1 MFQSPLGEVV
11 KETQRLL
18 KHNSNQIM
26 VSIPSRGSGK
36 GDFLSWHNC
45 NWQHCVSIP
54 SRGSGKGDPKL
65 AVLAL
70 FPEKVSIPSRGSGK
84 GDVLTIGKIKIRYGS
99 FQSPLGEVVK
109 ETLRPGSL
117 TQKGFQA
124 SNRRTIFYLSI
135 RP

>member
-1 MFQSPLGEVV
+1 MFLFQSPLGEVV
-11 KETQRLL
+11 KETQGERFHDSS
-18 KHNSNQIM
+18 K
-26 VSIPSRGSGK
+26 K
-36 GDFLSWHNC
+36 
-45 NWQHCVSIP
+45 
-54 SRGSGKGDPKL
+54 
-65 AVLAL
+65 
-70 FPEKVSIPSRGSGK
+70 
-84 GDVLTIGKIKIRYGS
+84 

>member
-1 MFQSPLGEVV
+1 MISFQSPLGEVVKESSNLYLVKTSGFATVFQSPLGEVV
-11 KETQRLL
+11 KET
-18 KHNSNQIM
+18 N
-26 VSIPSRGSGK
+26 GK
-36 GDFLSWHNC
+36 GMVCQVEIL
-45 NWQHCVSIP
+45 
-54 SRGSGKGDPKL
+54 
-65 AVLAL
+65 
-70 FPEKVSIPSRGSGK
+70 
-84 GDVLTIGKIKIRYGS
+84 

>member
-11 KETQRLL
+11 KETQENEINL
-18 KHNSNQIM
+18 KNE
-26 VSIPSRGSGK
+26 
-36 GDFLSWHNC
+36 LW
-45 NWQHCVSIP
+45 VSIP
-54 SRGSGKGDPKL
+54 SRGSGKGDPNTDAGVIMDK
-65 AVLAL
+65 VK
-70 FPEKVSIPSRGSGK
+70 EVSIPSRGSGK
-84 GDVLTIGKIKIRYGS
+84 GDPIYFHLVKSLIQKK